1 MLQVLK
7 AYPKGQQTSTLDHP
21 SQVALNVGTRE
32 YRPIL
37 YTTHYHYIV
46 GFIIPYSLVT
56 VYLRPKKSRTS
67 RNTYLCIVC
76 IYSFVCL
83 FITYLF
89 LSLHF
94 KSGDLISLVRSISY
108 YIVFM
113 VVSNMFIHV
122 FVSLHFSSSH
132 FPRLCDVLN
141 LSRFVI
147 LAKGVILLDLP

>member
-1 MLQVLK
+1 MEDK
-7 AYPKGQQTSTLDHP
+7 NIIPSTRSH
-21 SQVALNVGTRE
+21 
-32 YRPIL
+32 
-37 YTTHYHYIV
+37 HIV

-56 VYLRPKKSRTS
+56 MHLRPKKSRTS

-89 LSLHF
+89 RSLHF
-94 KSGDLISLVRSISY
+94 KSGDLISLVQSVSY

-113 VVSNMFIHV
+113 VVWVSNIFIHV
-122 FVSLHFSSSH
+122 FVSLDFCSSH

-141 LSRFVI
+141 LSRFAT
-147 LAKGVILLDLP
+147 LAKDVLLDLS